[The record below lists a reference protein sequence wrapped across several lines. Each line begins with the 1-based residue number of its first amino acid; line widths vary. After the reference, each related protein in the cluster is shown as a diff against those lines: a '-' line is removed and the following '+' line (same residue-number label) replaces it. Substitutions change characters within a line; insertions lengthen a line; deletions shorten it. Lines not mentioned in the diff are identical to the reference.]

1 MINASILGK
10 TKDVKELVKRMA
22 DVNAADKVR
31 LDYCRRNK
39 SKSRSRSE
47 IRIIGEIRV
56 RVRVSRGAR

>member
-39 SKSRSRSE
+39 SKSKGKQRSKMRSNSKRE
-47 IRIIGEIRV
+47 EQE
-56 RVRVSRGAR
+56 